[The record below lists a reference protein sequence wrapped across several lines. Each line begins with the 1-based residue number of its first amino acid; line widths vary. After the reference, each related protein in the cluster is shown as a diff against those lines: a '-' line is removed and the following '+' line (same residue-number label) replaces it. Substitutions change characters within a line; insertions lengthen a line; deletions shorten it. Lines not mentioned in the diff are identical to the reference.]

1 MLIANGV
8 TNECYIGFISMTD
21 NKNLLIIN
29 DNKLLCW
36 GLEKVISD
44 GNLHIRTVN
53 NGSDAIYEIKSTT
66 YHSVFLDVNLPDMS
80 GLDLLKKIRKI
91 SPNTKVI
98 VMAENNLNYYR
109 QNAMEGGAS
118 HFITKP
124 FDASEVEAVIRN
136 ILY

>member
-1 MLIANGV
+1 
-8 TNECYIGFISMTD
+8 MTD
-21 NKNLLIIN
+21 NHNLLIID

-44 GNLHIRTVN
+44 GNLNVRTVS
-53 NGSDAIYEIKSTT
+53 NGSDAISEIYSAP

-91 SPNTKVI
+91 SPNTKVV
-98 VMAENNLNYYR
+98 VMAENNSRYYR
-109 QNAMEGGAS
+109 QNAMEEGAF

-124 FDASEVEAVIRN
+124 FGIPEVRE
-136 ILY
+136 ILRDILAAKDRL